1 MRLMLAGRG
10 LYGLRKTSSG
20 IRRVSRPA
28 TVVIGLALLLSTYS
42 LAESG
47 AETYRAHCS
56 ACHGAKGAGD
66 TMIGRNLKLRVL
78 GSDDV
83 QKRSDDE
90 LFTIISKGME
100 KNRMPAFDRRLSKD
114 QIRELVEYIRSL
126 KK

>member
-10 LYGLRKTSSG
+10 LYRLRKTSSG
-20 IRRVSRPA
+20 LRRVSRPA
-28 TVVIGLALLLSTYS
+28 IVVIALALMLPTYS

-100 KNRMPAFDRRLSKD
+100 RNRMPAFDRRLSKD

>member
-1 MRLMLAGRG
+1 MLAGRG
-10 LYGLRKTSSG
+10 LDRLRKYSSG
-20 IRRVSRPA
+20 IRRVSQPA
-28 TVVIGLALLLSTYS
+28 LVVIALALMLSTS
-42 LAESG
+42 SVAESA
-47 AETYRAHCS
+47 AETYKAHCS
-56 ACHGAKGAGD
+56 ACHGAKGAAD

-83 QKRSDDE
+83 QKKSDDE

-114 QIRELVEYIRSL
+114 QIHDLVEYIRSL

>member
-1 MRLMLAGRG
+1 
-10 LYGLRKTSSG
+10 
-20 IRRVSRPA
+20 
-28 TVVIGLALLLSTYS
+28 VIGLALLLSTYS

>member
-1 MRLMLAGRG
+1 MLAGHG
-10 LYGLRKTSSG
+10 LYGLRKNFAG
-20 IRRVSRPA
+20 IWRLIQPA
-28 TVVIGLALLLSTYS
+28 TAVTILAFMLSPYS
-42 LAESG
+42 VAESG
-47 AETYRAHCS
+47 AETYRAHCA

-66 TMIGRNLKLRVL
+66 TMIGRNLKLRML

-83 QKRSDDE
+83 QKKSDDE

-114 QIRELVEYIRSL
+114 QIRDLVEYIRSL